1 MITRALSS
9 TTTGLLITMGLLFA
23 MQLLIATGKE
33 IITEPRP
40 RHILE
45 WVRLAEKPDP
55 IIETPQVLKIDKPTV
70 PPSTN
75 FSDSEQSGGIGVEI
89 SVAPAAPRTGVTT
102 FGGLGLTDGP
112 LINILKVQP
121 RYPTAAQTKGL
132 EGTVIVQFDV
142 TPLGTVENV
151 SVIESSN
158 SIFNKAAVEAAYRFK
173 YRPKVV
179 DGTSYGA
186 RGLQQLFRFEMK
198 E

>member
-9 TTTGLLITMGLLFA
+9 ATTGLVITMGLLFA
-23 MQLLIATGKE
+23 MQLLIATGEE

-45 WVRLAEKPDP
+45 WVRLVEKLDP
-55 IIETPQVLKIDKPTV
+55 IIETPRELKIDKPTV
-70 PPSTN
+70 PPTTS
-75 FSDSEQSGGIGVEI
+75 FSELEASGGIGVEI
-89 SVAPAAPRTGVTT
+89 SVAPPAPRTGTAT

-121 RYPTAAQTKGL
+121 HYPTAAQTKGL
-132 EGTVIVQFDV
+132 EGTVVVRFDV

-151 SVIESSN
+151 SVIESSH

-186 RGLQQLFRFEMK
+186 RGLQQLFRFEM
-198 E
+198 EE